1 MSYLSS
7 NPYVLNLVPLFD
19 VANPTGTSATALSDT
34 INNITTTLDV
44 ATRTLYLSNINPVV
58 EGGLVTMNGNYN
70 INGTLGINGF
80 ATSSIMDVYGG
91 NAYFDQ
97 NVYVN
102 SNVYCQNVFTV
113 SDQRYKQNIFGVQ
126 GALSTVC
133 EIQGVHYTMG
143 GAGVSESKPTVGFIA
158 QQIAEVL
165 PEAVS
170 KDNDACWMVDYT
182 RVVPMLVE
190 AVKELRV
197 KVVELEALVR
207 MRT

>member
-19 VANPTGTSATALSDT
+19 VANPSGNANVLSDAVNT
-34 INNITTTLDV
+34 LTTTVDV
-44 ATRTLYLSNINPVV
+44 ATRSLYLSNINPVT
-58 EGGLVTMNGNYN
+58 EGGFVNMNGNYSV
-70 INGTLGINGF
+70 NGTFGVNGF
-80 ATSSIMDVYGG
+80 ATSSVMDVYGG
-91 NAYFDQ
+91 GAYFDQ

-113 SDQRYKQNIFGVQ
+113 SDQRFKSNIFGVQ

-133 EIQGVHYTMG
+133 ELQGVHYRLM
-143 GAGVSESKPTVGFIA
+143 SESKPTVGFIA

-165 PEAVS
+165 PEAVC
-170 KDNDACWMVDYT
+170 KDNPDKWLVDYT
-182 RVVPMLVE
+182 RVIPMLVE

-197 KVVELEALVR
+197 KVVELEALVKSR
-207 MRT
+207 V

>member
-34 INNITTTLDV
+34 VNSLTTTIDV
-44 ATRTLYLSNINPVV
+44 ASGSLYLSNINPVTV
-58 EGGLVTMNGNYN
+58 GGLVNMNGNYS
-70 INGTLGINGF
+70 INGSLGINGF
-80 ATSSIMDVYGG
+80 AISSVMDVYAG

-97 NVYVN
+97 SIYVN
-102 SNVYCQNVFTV
+102 SNVHCQNVYQV

-133 EIQGVHYTMG
+133 ELQGVHYTMG
-143 GAGVSESKPTVGFIA
+143 NTSNPTIGFIA

-165 PEAVS
+165 PQAVNTS
-170 KDNDACWMVDYT
+170 NAECWSVDYT
-182 RVVPMLVE
+182 RVIPMLVE

>member
-34 INNITTTLDV
+34 VNSLTTTIDV
-44 ATRTLYLSNINPVV
+44 ASGSVFLSNINPVTV
-58 EGGLVTMNGNYN
+58 GGLVNMNGNYN

-102 SNVYCQNVFTV
+102 QNVYCQNVFTV
-113 SDQRYKQNIFGVQ
+113 SDQRYKKNILGVQ

-133 EIQGVHYTMG
+133 ELQGVHYTMG
-143 GAGVSESKPTVGFIA
+143 DAGTDTKPTVGFIA

-170 KDNDACWMVDYT
+170 KENPDCWMVDYT

-190 AVKELRV
+190 AFKEMRV
-197 KVVELEALVR
+197 KMLELEALVR